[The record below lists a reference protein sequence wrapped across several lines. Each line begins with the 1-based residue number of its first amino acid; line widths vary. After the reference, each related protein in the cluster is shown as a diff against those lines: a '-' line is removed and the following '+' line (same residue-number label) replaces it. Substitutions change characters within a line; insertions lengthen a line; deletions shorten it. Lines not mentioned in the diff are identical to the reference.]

1 MKHGIERIISGTVEA
16 GVEWVRSKP
25 LLTLVLALL
34 LIKSYPKLAVI
45 LLVAIGFALFM
56 SAQEPGHLVIEVDP
70 A

>member
-1 MKHGIERIISGTVEA
+1 MRHRIGGIISGTVEA
-16 GVEWVRSKP
+16 SADWVRRKP

-34 LIKSYPKLAVI
+34 LLKSYPKLAVI

-56 SAQEPGHLVIEVDP
+56 SAQEPGHLVIEVDS

>member
-1 MKHGIERIISGTVEA
+1 MKHGIERIISGAFE
-16 GVEWVRSKP
+16 GIEEWVRRKA

-34 LIKSYPKLAVI
+34 LIKSFPKLAVI

-56 SAQEPGHLVIEVDP
+56 SAHQPDQLIIDVDP

>member
-1 MKHGIERIISGTVEA
+1 MTNGIERIISDTVEA
-16 GVEWVRSKP
+16 GAEWVKRKP

-45 LLVAIGFALFM
+45 LLVAIGFALFK
-56 SAQEPGHLVIEVDP
+56 SAQEPDQLIIEVDP

>member
-1 MKHGIERIISGTVEA
+1 MKHVIERIISGTVQTGA
-16 GVEWVRSKP
+16 EWVRSKP

-34 LIKSYPKLAVI
+34 LIKSYPKLALI

-56 SAQEPGHLVIEVDP
+56 SAQEPTHLVIEVDP

>member
-16 GVEWVRSKP
+16 GAEWVRRKP

-45 LLVAIGFALFM
+45 LLVAIGFALFI
-56 SAQEPGHLVIEVDP
+56 SAQEPDHLVIDVDP